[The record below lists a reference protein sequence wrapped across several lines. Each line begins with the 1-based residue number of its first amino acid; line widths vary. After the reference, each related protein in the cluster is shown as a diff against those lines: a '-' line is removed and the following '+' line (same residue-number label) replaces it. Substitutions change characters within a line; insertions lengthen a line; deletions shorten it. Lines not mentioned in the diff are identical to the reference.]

1 MKVSNKKLDLVDS
14 IIKEWRD
21 NIHDNEEVIF
31 DCVRELLQQKT
42 IGFLTDLYGYT
53 NEEEID

>member
-1 MKVSNKKLDLVDS
+1 MKVSNKKLDLVDN
-14 IIKEWRD
+14 IIEEWK
-21 NIHDNEEVIF
+21 NNMHNNEEIIF

-53 NEEEID
+53 NEEEIN

>member
-1 MKVSNKKLDLVDS
+1 MKISNKKLDLVDN
-14 IIKEWRD
+14 IIEEWK
-21 NIHDNEEVIF
+21 NNMHNNEEIIF

-53 NEEEID
+53 NEEEIN

>member
-1 MKVSNKKLDLVDS
+1 MHN
-14 IIKEWRD
+14 
-21 NIHDNEEVIF
+21 NEEIIF

-53 NEEEID
+53 NEEEIN